1 MKFGS
6 GNLTDDFS
14 SITKVCL
21 PILRASS
28 SNKFLTNVIA
38 FFDYCLYILGF
49 LRDKSFYSSFKI
61 ISENSSF
68 S

>member
-1 MKFGS
+1 MTGS
-6 GNLTDDFS
+6 GYLAGGFS

-28 SNKFLTNVIA
+28 SNKFLTNLTTY
-38 FFDYCLYILGF
+38 FDYCFYNLAF
-49 LRDKSFYSSFKI
+49 FCDWTFYSSLEV
-61 ISENSSF
+61 ISKFSSF